1 MRKKNNHKKSSS
13 DAAKALESC
22 INAFSLAEFSHATGV
37 RMELLRRFINRRAKS
52 ARAETWDKIY
62 PSLKPLLLG
71 PEPKNNPP
79 QRIGSPYRRHSELV
93 EMLSDQKV
101 LLDVF
106 DILNEA
112 QRKEAINALLAVCE
126 KTPAATSY
134 KSLTADENM
143 LMGAFLALTPEE
155 RNTQL
160 LALVKQGTEKLR
172 IRRKEMF

>member
-1 MRKKNNHKKSSS
+1 M
-13 DAAKALESC
+13 
-22 INAFSLAEFSHATGV
+22 
-37 RMELLRRFINRRAKS
+37 
-52 ARAETWDKIY
+52 
-62 PSLKPLLLG
+62 G
-71 PEPKNNPP
+71 PEPRNNPP
-79 QRIGSPYRRHSELV
+79 RRLGSPYRRHAELV

-106 DILNEA
+106 DILNET

-126 KTPAATSY
+126 TTPVATSY